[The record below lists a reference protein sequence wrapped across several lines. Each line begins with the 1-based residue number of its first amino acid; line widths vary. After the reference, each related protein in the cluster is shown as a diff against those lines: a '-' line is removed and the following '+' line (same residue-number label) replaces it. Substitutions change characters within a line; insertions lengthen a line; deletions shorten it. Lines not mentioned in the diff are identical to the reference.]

1 MARRTS
7 PSRRRILKLRL
18 LILRVG
24 ELGKQFRQLPKD
36 EMRSKKTCA
45 MAGGLARGA
54 RLEVQLEAV
63 VVFCCRLAQTV
74 AAVATPVSQRVAAE
88 SWGCPVRCLGF
99 RMQRQR

>member
-1 MARRTS
+1 MGLEGGCQRTS

-45 MAGGLARGA
+45 MAG
-54 RLEVQLEAV
+54 
-63 VVFCCRLAQTV
+63 
-74 AAVATPVSQRVAAE
+74 
-88 SWGCPVRCLGF
+88 CLGG
-99 RMQRQR
+99 